1 MYSTKPHIL
10 ELVAL
15 LKAHQISQIVVCPG
29 SRNIPIVGSI
39 IADKYF
45 ASHQVTDERSA
56 AFVALGLALKTGRT
70 TAVVCTS
77 GSAVLNMHPAV
88 AEAYYQKVPLLVI
101 SADRPE
107 GWIGQQD
114 GQTLPQKGVFQ
125 SLSKCSVQLDEHD
138 IWLTNRLVNEAILA
152 TTHQGK
158 GPAHINVPISEPFF
172 DMTAD
177 RLPKVRVIH
186 RYHGMNEYNEP
197 YTHLIEELNKA
208 QKRLV
213 VVGQMNSIYDYQSTV
228 NKLIHKHFAWVQ
240 EHIGNGTIPGKSIR
254 NIDILLAQMNDEEKH
269 KLSPDLLI
277 TWGGCVI
284 SKRTKQWLR
293 SFPPKAHWHISADG
307 ALIDTFQCA
316 TTLIQMD
323 PMEFVERIA
332 PRLAGKVPTYPQE
345 WIKVRQSYTMPALD
359 YSAPMVVGEF
369 MRVLP
374 EGHPLH
380 LANSNSIRYAQL
392 YDLPKYTEV
401 YANRGVNGIE
411 GSLSTAL
418 GFAALDERP
427 VYLIIGDLSFF
438 YDMTALNI
446 SPLPKNLRI
455 LLLNNHEGQIFRGL
469 PGLHLPDKAR
479 EAVQGT
485 HNIDARSWAMARG
498 LHYFGVQDTESLHF
512 ALPEFTAPEAQKGA
526 MLMEVFTDA
535 SVDQAQLDKIFK
547 K

>member
-1 MYSTKPHIL
+1 MYSTLPHIL

-15 LKAHQISQIVVCPG
+15 LKAHGVSQIVVCPG
-29 SRNIPIVGSI
+29 SRNIPIVGSVM
-39 IADKYF
+39 ADKYF
-45 ASHQVTDERSA
+45 ACHQVTDERSA
-56 AFVALGLALKTGRT
+56 AFMALGLALKTGRPS
-70 TAVVCTS
+70 AVVCTS

-114 GQTLPQKGVFQ
+114 GQTLPQQGVFQ
-125 SLSKCSVQLDEHD
+125 SLSRCSVQLDEQD
-138 IWLTNRLVNEAILA
+138 IWLTNRRVNEAILA

-177 RLPKVRVIH
+177 RLPDVRVIK
-186 RYHGMNEYNEP
+186 RYHGLNEYYEP
-197 YTHLIEELNKA
+197 YAHLIETLNRA

-213 VVGQMNSIYDYQSTV
+213 LVGQMNSIYGYQRTV
-228 NKLIHKHFAWVQ
+228 DKLIYKHFAWVQ
-240 EHIGNGTIPGKSIR
+240 EHIGNGTIPGKAIR
-254 NIDILLAQMNDEEKH
+254 NLDVLLAHMSEDDKH
-269 KLSPDLLI
+269 KMRPDLLI

-284 SKRTKQWLR
+284 SKRAKQWLR
-293 SFPPKAHWHISADG
+293 AFPPKAHWHISPDG

-332 PRLAGKVPTYPQE
+332 PRLAGKVPSYPQLWAQISRE
-345 WIKVRQSYTMPALD
+345 HTLPELE

-369 MRVLP
+369 MELLP
-374 EGHPLH
+374 AGSPLH

-392 YDLPKYTEV
+392 YDLPADTEV

-418 GFAALDERP
+418 GFAKMDERP
-427 VYLIIGDLSFF
+427 VYLIIGDLSFL

-469 PGLHLPDKAR
+469 PGLRLPEKTR
-479 EAVQGT
+479 EAVQGN
-485 HNIDARSWAMARG
+485 HNIDARSWAMSCG
-498 LHYFGVQDTESLHF
+498 LHYFGVQDTESLGF
-512 ALPEFTAPEAQKGA
+512 ALPEFTAPEADKGA

-535 SVDQAQLDKIFK
+535 SIDQAQLDKIFK